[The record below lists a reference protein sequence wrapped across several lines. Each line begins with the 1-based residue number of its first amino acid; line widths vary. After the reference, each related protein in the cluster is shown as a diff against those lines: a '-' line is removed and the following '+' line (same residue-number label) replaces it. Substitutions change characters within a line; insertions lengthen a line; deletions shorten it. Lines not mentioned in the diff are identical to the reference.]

1 MTAIEL
7 ASAHQ
12 DYEQTSLERALRDIA
27 RAIERDARTALLN
40 SSGSETVDAIV
51 GSLKQ
56 RVARSPKPEDI
67 QAIIGDLQTVR
78 KIVQMQGTLVQHA
91 IAEYE
96 RLNLAA
102 TEATRIITG
111 GLGIADETAP
121 TEDGLEIEGI
131 ETAASTRLPLPAW
144 GQRYEAI
151 VKEETN

>member
-12 DYEQTSLERALRDIA
+12 DYEQTSLERALRGIA

-67 QAIIGDLQTVR
+67 QAIIGDL
-78 KIVQMQGTLVQHA
+78 
-91 IAEYE
+91 
-96 RLNLAA
+96 
-102 TEATRIITG
+102 
-111 GLGIADETAP
+111 
-121 TEDGLEIEGI
+121 
-131 ETAASTRLPLPAW
+131 
-144 GQRYEAI
+144 
-151 VKEETN
+151 